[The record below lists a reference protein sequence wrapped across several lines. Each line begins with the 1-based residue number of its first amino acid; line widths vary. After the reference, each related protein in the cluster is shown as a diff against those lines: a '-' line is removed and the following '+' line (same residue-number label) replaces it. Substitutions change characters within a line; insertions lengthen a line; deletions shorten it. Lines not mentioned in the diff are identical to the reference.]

1 MKKILFIIALAFLCF
16 SNNLYSQRVG
26 FISSDQIREL
36 FPEAKQADQR
46 IQTIEE
52 EWKREIKEMDQ
63 LIQAKE
69 FEIQKNRLV
78 WTDDEKKQNQA
89 ELEGQKEDRMVFAKI
104 KYSVGG
110 EYDQIVKALA
120 KPVEEKIFAAVQ
132 KVAAEEGY
140 DIVWDK
146 STQPLA
152 YVNFKYDLTVK
163 VLKELGVDT
172 EQLEKDLMEK
182 IDKDPRNQQ
191 KSKETP
197 EKRTRKRKTDSKD
210 IEKDEPEEQNQI
222 DSQEKKTS
230 ENSEEII
237 NPEIKKPKK

>member
-1 MKKILFIIALAFLCF
+1 MKKIIFIFLLAIVCF

-26 FISSDQIREL
+26 FISSQQIREL
-36 FPEAKQADQR
+36 FPEATQADQR
-46 IQTIEE
+46 LQTVAE

-78 WTDDEKKQNQA
+78 WTDDEKTRNQA
-89 ELEGQKEDRMVFAKI
+89 ELESLKEARMEYAKN

-110 EYDQIVKALA
+110 EYDQITKALI

-140 DIVWDK
+140 DVVWDK

-182 IDKDPRNQQ
+182 IEKDPRNQQ

-197 EKRTRKRKTDSKD
+197 EKRTRKRRTNVKEV
-210 IEKDEPEEQNQI
+210 EKDNEEEMNAPNP
-222 DSQEKKTS
+222 DDEKKT
-230 ENSEEII
+230 ENPEEPVK
-237 NPEIKKPKK
+237 PEIK